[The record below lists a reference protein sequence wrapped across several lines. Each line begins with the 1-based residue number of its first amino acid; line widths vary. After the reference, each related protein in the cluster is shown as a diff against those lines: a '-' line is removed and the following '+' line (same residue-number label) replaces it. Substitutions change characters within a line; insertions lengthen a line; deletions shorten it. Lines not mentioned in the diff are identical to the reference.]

1 MTDFTTKTS
10 SIKEARERI
19 KRCLDE
25 FDMALDL
32 ADLGLER
39 VPLELRKLS
48 HISSLDLSDN
58 KIKTLPDFLS
68 EFTMLEYLDLSRNH
82 LSTLP
87 EAIGSLGALKVLNL
101 RGNELSSLPE
111 FIERLSQLEQLD
123 CSRNK
128 LTVAPEMLGKLPALK
143 NLNLS
148 RNNLKTLPEAV
159 RRLSGSEELSLVQHI
174 EKLVELSREMGLHED
189 FLDHAKDHIKVVSR
203 FFHLSPVQTA
213 LYSHFLVRY
222 EDQHITTM
230 DISSSLNCESN
241 LGILPWL
248 PEFNELEK
256 KKLLYCRRDESL
268 ISFRVPEGVVEAIRQ
283 GDGYKPATRY
293 EGVSIHEFFEA
304 LNELFYRRGNNE
316 LSWDALGSDI
326 HTLLERNTQLVFSQK
341 TLAYKLDSD
350 SEILLVYFCHLF
362 SNQDNDHIWLSP
374 MDNEVY
380 DQKHK
385 TLFRQTRQQF
395 EDGSHV
401 LMRMNLIEKRLTDEG
416 NDGFF
421 GDRETYCLTDKAK
434 TELLEELQIKPRKVK
449 TDLIPASS
457 ITQKELFFNERE
469 TAQIK
474 RFSALLQDDNYQAVR
489 ARLAE
494 TGQRSG
500 IVCLFSGAS
509 GTGKTETVYQLAH
522 KTGRDLLM
530 MNIAEM
536 RDKWVGESEK
546 LTKSLFD
553 KYRDAVK
560 NSAVTPILLFNEA
573 DAILS
578 KRFSLNED
586 SSSVDQMANTI
597 QNILLQEME
606 NLDGILI
613 ATTNMSLNIDKAFE
627 RRFLFKIEFG
637 KPDINTRRAIWRSMI
652 PELSEEAVD
661 TLSSRFSFSGG
672 QIENIT
678 RRRMIEYITSGVE
691 PSVEQLI
698 AFCEEE
704 SPEQEARRFVL

>member
-1 MTDFTTKTS
+1 MTDFTTRTS

-19 KRCLDE
+19 KHCLDE

-48 HISSLDLSDN
+48 HILSLDLSDN
-58 KIKTLPDFLS
+58 KIKTLPAFLS

-82 LSTLP
+82 LSILP
-87 EAIGSLGALKVLNL
+87 EGIGSLGALKVLNL

-128 LTVAPEMLGKLPALK
+128 LTAVPEMLGKLPALK

-159 RRLSGSEELSLVQHI
+159 RRLSWSGELNLIQHI

-189 FLDHAKDHIKVVSR
+189 FFDHAQDHIKVVSR
-203 FFHLSPVQTA
+203 FFHLSPVQTT

-230 DISSSLNCESN
+230 DISSSLNCGSN
-241 LGILPWL
+241 LGILPL
-248 PEFNELEK
+248 LQEFNELEK
-256 KKLLYCRRDESL
+256 KKLLYCRREEGSL
-268 ISFRVPEGVVEAIRQ
+268 SFRVPEGVVEAIRQ
-283 GDGYKPATRY
+283 GDEYKPAHY
-293 EGVSIHEFFEA
+293 EGVSIQEFFEA
-304 LNELFYRRGNNE
+304 LNELFCRRGNNE
-316 LSWDALGSDI
+316 LSWDALASDI
-326 HTLLERNTQLVFSQK
+326 HTLLERNTQLMFSQK
-341 TLAYKLDSD
+341 SLAYELNSD
-350 SEILLVYFCHLF
+350 SEILLLYFCHLF
-362 SNQDNDHIWLSP
+362 SNQDNDHVWLSP

-385 TLFRQTRQQF
+385 ALFRQTRQQF
-395 EDGSHV
+395 EDGTHV
-401 LMRMNLIEKRLTDEG
+401 LMRMNLIEKRFIDEE
-416 NDGFF
+416 NDAFF
-421 GDRETYCLTDKAK
+421 GDRETFCLTDKAK
-434 TELLEELQIKPRKVK
+434 IELLEELQIEPRKVK
-449 TDLIPASS
+449 TDLISASS
-457 ITQKELFFNERE
+457 ITQKVLFFNERE

-474 RFSALLQDDNYQAVR
+474 RFSALLQGDNYQAIR

-494 TGQRSG
+494 TGQRG
-500 IVCLFSGAS
+500 GVVCLFSGAS
-509 GTGKTETVYQLAH
+509 GTGKTETVYQLAR

-530 MNIAEM
+530 VNIAEM
-536 RDKWVGESEK
+536 RGKWVGESEK

-586 SSSVDQMANTI
+586 SSSVDQMANTV

-613 ATTNMSLNIDKAFE
+613 ATTNMSLNMDKAFE

-637 KPDINTRRAIWRSMI
+637 KPDINTRRAIWHSMI
-652 PELSEEAVD
+652 PELSEEAAD
-661 TLSSRFSFSGG
+661 MLSSRFDFSGG

-704 SPEQEARRFVL
+704 SPEQEVRRFVL